1 MHGLRVCRRRQDN
14 GAYYYYNGGDAELRA
29 VRDEAQRDKIPF
41 RYVLLDSWWCVQPAA
56 DVPCRP
62 CGAIATGCGRQTAQR
77 VRVRVRRFDRARRRY
92 YKGIGGG
99 VKNWTATP
107 DTFPAGLRAF
117 HDYTRWPIVGH
128 NRFWAPDTDYATAN
142 GGKYAPA
149 ARPDPARPGSPPAC

>member
-77 VRVRVRRFDRARRRY
+77 VRVRVRRAASIERD
-92 YKGIGGG
+92 
-99 VKNWTATP
+99 
-107 DTFPAGLRAF
+107 
-117 HDYTRWPIVGH
+117 VGTI
-128 NRFWAPDTDYATAN
+128 RVS
-142 GGKYAPA
+142 A
-149 ARPDPARPGSPPAC
+149 AV